1 MHGSSPLTHNAQ
13 MEPLVSDAALDA
25 ALLASQ
31 QRPMLLFKHSATCG
45 ISAQAHE
52 SLAEWLAGQHDP
64 APVYVI
70 DVRAHRPLSL
80 AVAERFGIRHESP
93 QLMLVDRGA
102 VVWHASH
109 FHVNAR
115 EVAAA
120 LAALAERSP
129 ASA

>member
-1 MHGSSPLTHNAQ
+1 MKF
-13 MEPLVSDAALDA
+13 LVSDAALEA

-31 QRPMLLFKHSATCG
+31 QRPVLLFKHSATCG

-52 SLAEWLAGQHDP
+52 SLSEWIAGQSDP
-64 APVYVI
+64 PPVYVI
-70 DVRAHRPLSL
+70 EVRTHRPLSM

-93 QLMLVDRGA
+93 QVLLVDRGA

-120 LAALAERSP
+120 LAARAQ
-129 ASA
+129 AAV

>member
-1 MHGSSPLTHNAQ
+1 
-13 MEPLVSDAALDA
+13 MEHLVSDAALDA

-31 QRPMLLFKHSATCG
+31 RRPILLFKHSATCG

-52 SLAEWLAGQHDP
+52 SLADWLAGQPDP
-64 APVYVI
+64 LPVYVI
-70 DVRAHRPLSL
+70 DVRTHRPLSQ
-80 AVAERFGIRHESP
+80 AVADRFGIRHESP
-93 QLMLVDRGA
+93 QVLLVDHGA
-102 VVWHASH
+102 VTWHASH

-120 LAALAERSP
+120 LAARAP